1 MIAFTAWWSWWRL
14 WRKSAPLLSLVQEG
28 IMSKNLFQSRIFWA
42 NVITAAIELSGVL
55 GGIVPAGT
63 LQLLTNCLNIALRL
77 VTSQPVT
84 VLPVSTDGD

>member
-1 MIAFTAWWSWWRL
+1 MNIFKAWRL
-14 WRKSAPLLSLVQEG
+14 WRKAAPLLSLVQEVSV
-28 IMSKNLFQSRIFWA
+28 SKNLLKSRIFWA

-55 GGIVPAGT
+55 GGIVPTGT
-63 LQLLTNCLNIALRL
+63 LQIVTNVLNIALRL

>member
-1 MIAFTAWWSWWRL
+1 MNIFKAWRL
-14 WRKSAPLLSLVQEG
+14 WSKSAPLLSLVQEVSV
-28 IMSKNLFQSRIFWA
+28 SKNLLKSRIFWA

-55 GGIVPAGT
+55 GGIVPTGT
-63 LQLLTNCLNIALRL
+63 LQLVTNVLNIALRL